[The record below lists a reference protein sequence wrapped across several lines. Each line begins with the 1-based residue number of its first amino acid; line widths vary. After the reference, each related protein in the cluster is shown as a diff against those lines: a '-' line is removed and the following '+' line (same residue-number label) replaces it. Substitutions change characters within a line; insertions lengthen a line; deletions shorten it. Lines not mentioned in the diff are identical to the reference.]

1 MAMHRGT
8 AWFQASQRRGATT
21 NLFSSEWS
29 IGIGFTYS
37 QWGLYELTLNSMFIV
52 KVLNLWLQLSL
63 NPVPNARNRG
73 SSTNWTPVRPMGL
86 LPFFL
91 NPVHKSRNRGSSTN
105 RNPQKTCHVFSCH
118 DIPAL
123 PLRQQFPMPI
133 DQFYIYLPQSYPNE
147 TFAPQVAFRAASGG
161 VVTLAANLGCQEP
174 RTSRMSSQAERSG
187 HPGWWK
193 HLEALNCRW
202 SRAIPSLEACHQQSR
217 WWNSHAP

>member
-1 MAMHRGT
+1 MRPVRTNFELYVHCKGPKPLV
-8 AWFQASQRRGATT
+8 AT
-21 NLFSSEWS
+21 FFEP
-29 IGIGFTYS
+29 
-37 QWGLYELTLNSMFIV
+37 Q
-52 KVLNLWLQLSL
+52 
-63 NPVPNARNRG
+63 
-73 SSTNWTPVRPMGL
+73 VRPMGL

-91 NPVHKSRNRGSSTN
+91 NPVSNSRNRGSSTN

-133 DQFYIYLPQSYPNE
+133 DQFYIYLPQSNPNE

-187 HPGWWK
+187 HPG
-193 HLEALNCRW
+193 
-202 SRAIPSLEACHQQSR
+202 
-217 WWNSHAP
+217 